1 MPMPAPSN
9 ILVVDDETGIRS
21 LVKEILEDEGYHV
34 DIAEDAETARA
45 SRRNRRPDLILL
57 DIWMPDTDGIS
68 LLREWS
74 ETSTGAPPV
83 IMMSGHGTIETAVE
97 ATRLGAYDFLEKPLS
112 TAKLLL
118 AVRRALEAAELR
130 RENIGLRREALQAS
144 EPIGR
149 STLMGNLRDQVKRI
163 AEHDTPVLITGESG
177 SGKELFAR
185 YLHAHSP
192 RAPGPF
198 VRVRIAGLAGAAGQ
212 TEVFGAED
220 GPIIHYGAVE
230 KANGGTLF
238 LEDIVDMDPELQSRL
253 VTMLQERS
261 FHRVNGS
268 EPVPLNVRI
277 VTASRADVGRA
288 VADSRLR
295 EDLYYLLNV
304 VPLAVPPLRD
314 HREDIPELVSY
325 YIDVLVTREN
335 LPNRR
340 LTVGAAEPAS
350 KPRLARQRAGADQRA
365 SAPAHLGERV
375 RHRARGGRSGSRG
388 HSGAR
393 APGTTEILEFEIPF
407 REAREQ
413 FERAYLEYRL
423 RKAGRQREQ
432 GRGGGGNRAHASL
445 PKAAWT
451 RNRSE
456 VIVRA
461 LAAWR
466 RLTGEPS

>member
-1 MPMPAPSN
+1 MPTPTPSN
-9 ILVVDDETGIRS
+9 ILVVDDEPGIRS
-21 LVKEILEDEGYHV
+21 IVKDILEDEGYEV
-34 DIAEDAETARA
+34 DVAEDAETARA
-45 SRRNRRPDLILL
+45 SRRNRRHDLILL
-57 DIWMPDTDGIS
+57 DIWMPDSDGIS

-74 ETSTGAPPV
+74 EISTGAPPV

-112 TAKLLL
+112 MAKLLL

-130 RENIGLRREALQAS
+130 RENIGLKREALQAS

-149 STLMGNLRDQVKRI
+149 SAVMSGLRDQVKRI

-177 SGKELFAR
+177 CGKELVAR

-192 RAPGPF
+192 RASGPF
-198 VRVRIAGLAGAAGQ
+198 VRAHIAGLIAAAGQ
-212 TEVFGAED
+212 SEFFGTED
-220 GPIIHYGAVE
+220 GPLIHYGAVE

-238 LEDIVDMDPELQSRL
+238 LEDIADMEPELQSRL
-253 VTMLQERS
+253 VTMLQEQS
-261 FHRVNGS
+261 FLRVNGTT
-268 EPVPLNVRI
+268 PVPLNVRI
-277 VTASRADVGRA
+277 VTASRRDVSRA
-288 VADSRLR
+288 VTASRLR

-340 LTVGAAEPAS
+340 LTVGAQN
-350 KPRLARQRAGADQRA
+350 RLRNHSWPGNVRELINVLQRLLI
-365 SAPAHLGERV
+365 LG
-375 RHRARGGRSGSRG
+375 SGSVIELEAVDAALVAIPEIER
-388 HSGAR
+388 R
-393 APGTTEILEFEIPF
+393 DDEILEFELPF

-423 RKAGRQREQ
+423 RKAGGSVSKVAAVSGIERTHLYRKL
-432 GRGGGGNRAHASL
+432 RGLGIDPKLLSGLSSSGGD
-445 PKAAWT
+445 
-451 RNRSE
+451 
-456 VIVRA
+456 
-461 LAAWR
+461 
-466 RLTGEPS
+466 

>member
-1 MPMPAPSN
+1 MHTPASSS
-9 ILVVDDETGIRS
+9 ILVVDDEPGI
-21 LVKEILEDEGYHV
+21 LALIKDILEDEGYRV
-34 DIAEDAETARA
+34 DVAEDAEAARA

-57 DIWMPDTDGIS
+57 DIWMPDSDGIS
-68 LLREWS
+68 LLREWAKS
-74 ETSTGAPPV
+74 GSADAPI

-118 AVRRALEAAELR
+118 AVGRALEAARLR
-130 RENIGLRREALQAS
+130 RENIGLMGGALQAS

-149 STLMGNLRDQVKRI
+149 STVMSSLRDQVKRI
-163 AEHDTPVLITGESG
+163 AEHDTPVLITGEPG
-177 SGKELFAR
+177 SGKELIAR

-192 RAPGPF
+192 RAAGPF
-198 VRVRIAGLAGAAGQ
+198 ARVRIAGLVGAAGR
-212 TEVFGAED
+212 TELFGAED

-238 LEDIVDMDPELQSRL
+238 LEDIVDMDPELQSRF

-261 FHRVNGS
+261 FHRVNGAA
-268 EPVPLNVRI
+268 PVPLNVRI
-277 VTASRADVGRA
+277 VTASRGDVGRA
-288 VADSRLR
+288 VADARMR

-340 LTVGAAEPAS
+340 LTVGAQN
-350 KPRLARQRAGADQRA
+350 RLRNHSWPGNVRELINVLQRLLI
-365 SAPAHLGERV
+365 LG
-375 RHRARGGRSGSRG
+375 SGSVIELE
-388 HSGAR
+388 AVE
-393 APGTTEILEFEIPF
+393 AALGTVPEIERRDNEIMEYELPF

-423 RKAGRQREQ
+423 RKAGGSVSKVATAAGIERTHLYRKL
-432 GRGGGGNRAHASL
+432 RGLGID
-445 PKAAWT
+445 PK
-451 RNRSE
+451 
-456 VIVRA
+456 
-461 LAAWR
+461 
-466 RLTGEPS
+466 LTSSSGD

>member
-1 MPMPAPSN
+1 MQTSVPSN
-9 ILVVDDETGIRS
+9 ILIVDDEPGIRT
-21 LVKEILEDEGYHV
+21 LVKEILEDEGYDV
-34 DIAEDAETARA
+34 DVAEDAETARA

-68 LLREWS
+68 LLGEWS
-74 ETSTGAPPV
+74 ETGSGGAPPV

-130 RENIGLRREALQAS
+130 RENIGLRHEALQAS

-149 STLMGNLRDQVKRI
+149 SPVMASLRDQIRRI
-163 AEHDTPVLITGESG
+163 AEHDTPVLVTGESG
-177 SGKELFAR
+177 SGKELVAR

-192 RAPGPF
+192 RATGPF
-198 VRVRIAGLAGAAGQ
+198 VRVRISGLAGTTGQ
-212 TEVFGAED
+212 TEFLGAED
-220 GPIIHYGAVE
+220 GPLIHYGAVE

-238 LEDIVDMDPELQSRL
+238 LEDIVDVEPELQSRL

-261 FHRVNGS
+261 FLRVNGTA
-268 EPVPLNVRI
+268 PVPLNVRI
-277 VTASRADVGRA
+277 VTASRSDVAGA
-288 VADSRLR
+288 VAASRMR

-304 VPLAVPPLRD
+304 VPVSVPPLRD

-340 LTVGAAEPAS
+340 LTVGAQN
-350 KPRLARQRAGADQRA
+350 RLRNHSWPGNVRELINVLQRLLI
-365 SAPAHLGERV
+365 LG
-375 RHRARGGRSGSRG
+375 SGSVIELEEVEATLGAIPEIERG
-388 HSGAR
+388 R
-393 APGTTEILEFEIPF
+393 DEIPEYELPF

-423 RKAGRQREQ
+423 RKAGGSVSKVAVAAGIERTHLYRKLRGLGIDPKSSPEFSPR
-432 GRGGGGNRAHASL
+432 GRD
-445 PKAAWT
+445 
-451 RNRSE
+451 
-456 VIVRA
+456 
-461 LAAWR
+461 
-466 RLTGEPS
+466 

>member
-1 MPMPAPSN
+1 MHTPAPSS
-9 ILVVDDETGIRS
+9 ILVVDDEPGILALIRD
-21 LVKEILEDEGYHV
+21 ILEDEGYEV
-34 DIAEDAETARA
+34 EVAEDAEAARA

-57 DIWMPDTDGIS
+57 DIWMPDSDGIS
-68 LLREWS
+68 LLREWAKS
-74 ETSTGAPPV
+74 SAGDAPI

-118 AVRRALEAAELR
+118 AVRRTLEAAQLR
-130 RENIGLRREALQAS
+130 RENIGLKREALQAS

-149 STLMGNLRDQVKRI
+149 STVMSSLRDQVKRI

-177 SGKELFAR
+177 SGKELIAR

-192 RAPGPF
+192 RATGPF
-198 VRVRIAGLAGAAGQ
+198 VRVRIAGLVGAAGQ
-212 TEVFGAED
+212 TELFGAED
-220 GPIIHYGAVE
+220 GPLIHYGAVE
-230 KANGGTLF
+230 NANGGTLF
-238 LEDIVDMDPELQSRL
+238 LEDVVDMGPELQSRL

-261 FHRVNGS
+261 FLRVNGS
-268 EPVPLNVRI
+268 APIPLNVRI
-277 VTASRADVGRA
+277 VTASRGDVSRA
-288 VADSRLR
+288 VAASYLR

-340 LTVGAAEPAS
+340 LTVGAQN
-350 KPRLARQRAGADQRA
+350 RLRNHSWPGNVRELINVLQRLLI
-365 SAPAHLGERV
+365 LG
-375 RHRARGGRSGSRG
+375 SGSVIELEAVEAAL
-388 HSGAR
+388 GAI
-393 APGTTEILEFEIPF
+393 PEIERHDDEIMEFELPF

-423 RKAGRQREQ
+423 RKAGGSVSRVATAAGIERTHLYRKL
-432 GRGGGGNRAHASL
+432 RGLGID
-445 PKAAWT
+445 PK
-451 RNRSE
+451 
-456 VIVRA
+456 
-461 LAAWR
+461 
-466 RLTGEPS
+466 LTSSNGA

>member
-1 MPMPAPSN
+1 MPTPTPSN
-9 ILVVDDETGIRS
+9 ILVVDDETGICS
-21 LVKEILEDEGYHV
+21 LVKEILEDEGYDV
-34 DIAEDAETARA
+34 DVAEDADTARA

-74 ETSTGAPPV
+74 ETGTGAPPV

-118 AVRRALEAAELR
+118 AVRRALEAAELK
-130 RENIGLRREALQAS
+130 RENIGLKREALQAS

-149 STLMGNLRDQVKRI
+149 STLMSSLRDQVKRI

-177 SGKELFAR
+177 SGKELIAR

-192 RAPGPF
+192 RAAGPF
-198 VRVRIAGLAGAAGQ
+198 VRVRIAGLSGATGQ
-212 TEVFGAED
+212 TEVFGSED

-238 LEDIVDMDPELQSRL
+238 LEDIVDMEPELQSRL

-261 FHRVNGS
+261 FLRVDGAA
-268 EPVPLNVRI
+268 PVPLNVRI

-288 VADSRLR
+288 VADARMR

-325 YIDVLVTREN
+325 YIDVLVTREH

-340 LTVGAAEPAS
+340 LTVGAQN
-350 KPRLARQRAGADQRA
+350 RLRNHGWPGNVRELINVLQRLLI
-365 SAPAHLGERV
+365 LG
-375 RHRARGGRSGSRG
+375 SGSVIELEAVEAAL
-388 HSGAR
+388 GA
-393 APGTTEILEFEIPF
+393 APEFERRDDEILEFEVPF

-423 RKAGRQREQ
+423 RKAGGSVSKVAAAAGIERTHLYRKL
-432 GRGGGGNRAHASL
+432 RGLGID
-445 PKAAWT
+445 PKSSSGLSSRGAD
-451 RNRSE
+451 
-456 VIVRA
+456 
-461 LAAWR
+461 
-466 RLTGEPS
+466 

>member
-1 MPMPAPSN
+1 MPAPVPSN
-9 ILVVDDETGIRS
+9 ILVVDDEPGIRS
-21 LVKEILEDEGYHV
+21 LVKEILEDEGYAV
-34 DIAEDAETARA
+34 DVAEDAETAREA
-45 SRRNRRPDLILL
+45 RRNRRPALILL
-57 DIWMPDTDGIS
+57 DIWMPDSDGIS

-74 ETSTGAPPV
+74 ETGAETLPV

-130 RENIGLRREALQAS
+130 RENIGLKREALQAS

-149 STLMGNLRDQVKRI
+149 STLMSGLRDQVKRI

-177 SGKELFAR
+177 SGKELIAR
-185 YLHAHSP
+185 YLHSHSP
-192 RAPGPF
+192 RATGPF
-198 VRVRIAGLAGAAGQ
+198 VRVRIAGLVGAAGQ
-212 TEVFGAED
+212 SEVFGAED

-261 FHRVNGS
+261 FLRVNGAA
-268 EPVPLNVRI
+268 PVPLNVRI
-277 VTASRADVGRA
+277 VTASRGDVGRT
-288 VADSRLR
+288 VANGRMR

-304 VPLAVPPLRD
+304 VPVAVPPLRD

-340 LTVGAAEPAS
+340 LTVGAQN
-350 KPRLARQRAGADQRA
+350 RLRNHGWPGNVRELINVLQRLLI
-365 SAPAHLGERV
+365 LG
-375 RHRARGGRSGSRG
+375 SGSVIELEAVEAAL
-388 HSGAR
+388 GAIPEVER
-393 APGTTEILEFEIPF
+393 RDDEILEFELPY

-423 RKAGRQREQ
+423 RKAGGSVSKVAAASGIERTHLYRKLR
-432 GRGGGGNRAHASL
+432 GLGIDPKSSAALASRGGD
-445 PKAAWT
+445 
-451 RNRSE
+451 
-456 VIVRA
+456 
-461 LAAWR
+461 
-466 RLTGEPS
+466 